1 MTMLKQSGR
10 AKWLGAVVLG
20 LVLTACGSNQGSSPE
35 LTGVAQADARLAGT
49 VTLTDSS
56 PQPQQRAVATRPD
69 GAFSVD
75 AAGLVPPYTLK
86 VQWYQS
92 NGPKQLYAVSSGGAA
107 LDVNPFTDLAFSA
120 AAGGRSAEQ
129 VFRSSDSDDRRRISD
144 GATRLLAR
152 LQVVLAP
159 LLERYGITD
168 LGADRAAVRLLLED
182 IRIRRSD
189 GVVTVTNRATGGVIF
204 RGPLSDLDS
213 GTFTA
218 ANMPEGPGTTPPPAG
233 DGAALYEGSCAGC
246 HGPLATSQVRG
257 ESANSIAEAIADDEG
272 GMGTPALRAL
282 TSTQLSAIASALS
295 GNGGGGGGGGTGG
308 TDGAALYEGSCAG
321 CHGPLATSQVRGESA
336 GDIAEAIADNEGGMG
351 TPALQALT
359 STQLSAIASALS
371 GSGGGG
377 GGGTP
382 GTCTSFTYSAWGT
395 CTAGTQTRTVLASM
409 PAGCTGGAPVLSQA
423 CGTTP
428 PPPDGAAL
436 YAQHCAGCHGNSKKG
451 SSASSIQSAING
463 NVGGMGTAALRA
475 LTTAELQ
482 AIAAAP

>member
-49 VTLTDSS
+49 VTLIDSS
-56 PQPQQRAVATRPD
+56 PQPQQRLVATQAD
-69 GAFSVD
+69 GTFTVD
-75 AAGLVPPYTLK
+75 AAGLTPPYLLQ
-86 VQWYQS
+86 VQWYQAA
-92 NGPKQLYAVSSGGAA
+92 GAKRLYAATDGSST
-107 LDVNPFTDLAFSA
+107 LDVNPLTDLAFSA

-129 VFRSSDSDDRRRISD
+129 FFRSSDSDDRRRISD

-152 LQVVLAP
+152 LQQVLAP

-168 LGADRAAVRLLLED
+168 LRADRAAVRLLLED

-204 RGPLSDLDS
+204 TGPLSDLAS

-257 ESANSIAEAIADDEG
+257 ESANSIAEAIADNEG

-295 GNGGGGGGGGTGG
+295 G
-308 TDGAALYEGSCAG
+308 S
-321 CHGPLATSQVRGESA
+321 
-336 GDIAEAIADNEGGMG
+336 
-351 TPALQALT
+351 
-359 STQLSAIASALS
+359 
-371 GSGGGG
+371 GGG

-382 GTCTSFTYSAWGT
+382 GTCTSFTYSAWGA

-409 PAGCTGGAPVLSQA
+409 PTGCTGGAPVLSQA
-423 CGTTP
+423 CGTNP

>member
-295 GNGGGGGGGGTGG
+295 G
-308 TDGAALYEGSCAG
+308 
-321 CHGPLATSQVRGESA
+321 
-336 GDIAEAIADNEGGMG
+336 
-351 TPALQALT
+351 
-359 STQLSAIASALS
+359 
-371 GSGGGG
+371 SGGGG

>member
-1 MTMLKQSGR
+1 
-10 AKWLGAVVLG
+10 
-20 LVLTACGSNQGSSPE
+20 
-35 LTGVAQADARLAGT
+35 
-49 VTLTDSS
+49 
-56 PQPQQRAVATRPD
+56 VATRPD

-92 NGPKQLYAVSSGGAA
+92 SGPKQLYAVSGGGAD

-144 GATRLLAR
+144 GAARLLAR

-204 RGPLSDLDS
+204 RGPLSDLAS

-257 ESANSIAEAIADDEG
+257 ESANSIAEAIADNEG
-272 GMGTPALRAL
+272 GMGTPALR
-282 TSTQLSAIASALS
+282 
-295 GNGGGGGGGGTGG
+295 
-308 TDGAALYEGSCAG
+308 
-321 CHGPLATSQVRGESA
+321 
-336 GDIAEAIADNEGGMG
+336 
-351 TPALQALT
+351 ALT

-382 GTCTSFTYSAWGT
+382 GTCTSFTYSAWGA

-409 PAGCTGGAPVLSQA
+409 PAGCTGGAPALSQA

-451 SSASSIQSAING
+451 SSAANTQRAITN
-463 NVGGMGTAALRA
+463 NTGGMGTAALRA